1 MTAIEQGPTGGGG
14 TASGRGR
21 STRRFGPALA
31 LVLAL
36 GGGSYALVTDPGA
49 QAHAASPTGSAAA
62 VASQSQGQATGSSAS
77 GAAPAA
83 AAPSAVYHDSALH
96 FSVSSPVD
104 WHPEATTDGVLLAAA
119 GKDAVSIRHIA
130 LEDPVD
136 TNNVEAMRAV
146 TDAVLANPGAKVRVL
161 STQRTTVGGLPAL
174 YYLYTFDD
182 AEGTPGAHG
191 HYFVFSGR
199 DMYTVVCQALPASG
213 FQRLAPTFDAVVST
227 LRVDQ

>member
-1 MTAIEQGPTGGGG
+1 MTEQAPTGVGA

-21 STRRFGPALA
+21 GPRRFGLGLALA
-31 LVLAL
+31 LFL

-49 QAHAASPTGSAAA
+49 RPHVLPPTGSAAA
-62 VASQSQGQATGSSAS
+62 VAPQSPLQAS
-77 GAAPAA
+77 GPPTVTAARSAD
-83 AAPSAVYHDSALH
+83 APSVRYHDSALH
-96 FSVSSPVD
+96 FTVSSPVD
-104 WHPEATTDGVLLAAA
+104 WRPEATADGVMLSAA
-119 GKDAVSIRHIA
+119 GKDAVSIRHIV

-136 TNNVEAMRAV
+136 TSNVEAMRAV
-146 TDAVLANPGAKVRVL
+146 TDAVLANPGAKVAVL

-182 AEGTPGAHG
+182 ADGIRGVHG

-227 LRVDQ
+227 LQVGE